1 MALNKGKADKFLKT
15 VQKLTKYLAIV
26 SVLFALAIIF
36 FSIFKSSLKYSNNN
50 QPGNRTQLDDSW
62 NEYSNNS
69 MGMSFKY
76 PKDWKLNR
84 MGESTDFEQITIES
98 DCNIQSDDQCVTV
111 SFYPY
116 KKGVDAIPYYDD
128 MRISNKSSI
137 SVNGVDITM
146 FDFDYSPINNM
157 EKIYQFSYK
166 GVNYEVTYYE
176 TVYKKGEVQNP
187 TKLMYSNLVDQVIRS
202 LEFTI

>member
-1 MALNKGKADKFLKT
+1 MMALRQKSADKFLKF
-15 VQKLTKYLAIV
+15 VQKLIKYLAIFLA
-26 SVLFALAIIF
+26 LFAIAIVLSSVF
-36 FSIFKSSLKYSNNN
+36 KVSLKSSDNN
-50 QPGNRTQLDDSW
+50 QSRKAQLDESW
-62 NEYSNNS
+62 NIYSNNS

-76 PKDWKLNR
+76 PKEWKINR

-98 DCNIQSDDQCVTV
+98 DCNIQSDDQCVTI

-128 MRISNKSSI
+128 SRISNRSSI
-137 SVNGVDITM
+137 NVYGVNITM
-146 FDFDYSPINNM
+146 FDFDYSPINNL

-176 TVYKKGEVQNP
+176 TVYKKGEVHNP
-187 TKLMYSNLVDQVIRS
+187 TKLMYSNLVDQIIRS
-202 LEFTI
+202 LEFTM